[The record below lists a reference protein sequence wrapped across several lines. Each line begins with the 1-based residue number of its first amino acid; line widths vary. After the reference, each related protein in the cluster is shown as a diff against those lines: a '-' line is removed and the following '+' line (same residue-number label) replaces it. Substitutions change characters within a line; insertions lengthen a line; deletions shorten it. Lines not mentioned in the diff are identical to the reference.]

1 MKNKQ
6 FSTKVLFA
14 TAMALFF
21 TISAFAQC
29 VVTVTDDS
37 PFIEDFEGDNVI
49 ECWTSEDINGG
60 HWGTLTGTESTVAAY
75 SFTSGSVD
83 ASSRLISPVLDMSAV
98 QAATFSFGYAIMGLY
113 ATDELVVDYRSSE
126 ADDWHTLGSYNV
138 NDWDNFYEVTFDL
151 PDLSSTYQISFLG
164 IGNAGFYIFVDN
176 VEVASVMSCARPI
189 SLQASELT
197 PTSALLSWATVGNEE
212 SWTIDL
218 SGAEIT
224 VTEQPYL
231 MEDLRPNTQYAFTA
245 RANCG
250 DGMVSDWA
258 TPITFTTPCGVIVVT
273 DDAPYLDGF
282 EASEDFVCWQT
293 EIGSGIDDWVV
304 DPGYLFPNN
313 TAFFI
318 WLGGDALLIS
328 TPLDI
333 TAVTHPTLAFKHK
346 QLQSEYGVDELSV
359 WYRTMEAEN
368 WQLLERYINAT
379 NQWEQVVMELPNVS
393 ATYQIAFM
401 GVGNNGEGV
410 YVDDVEVGD
419 SGAVGLTEQSFITA
433 SMSPNPTTGNVKV
446 ETNAADGEVVVY
458 DLFGRQVLSATL
470 HEGHVNLD
478 LSTLTKGV
486 YVARIASQ
494 EGMTTVKL
502 VKE

>member
-1 MKNKQ
+1 MKNKHY
-6 FSTKVLFA
+6 FTKALFA
-14 TAMALFF
+14 TAIALFF
-21 TISAFAQC
+21 AVSSFAQC
-29 VVTVTDDS
+29 VIPVTDDS
-37 PFIEDFEGDNVI
+37 PFIENFEGSEAL
-49 ECWTSEDINGG
+49 ECWTSEDVNGG

-75 SFTSGSVD
+75 SFASGSEN
-83 ASSRLISPVLDMSAV
+83 SSARLISPVLDMSAV

-113 ATDELVVDYRSSE
+113 AADELVACYRSSE
-126 ADDWHTLGSYNV
+126 ADEWHTLGSYNLS
-138 NDWDNFYEVTFDL
+138 DWDNFYEVTFDL
-151 PDLSSTYQISFLG
+151 PDLTSTYQISFLA
-164 IGNAGFYIFVDN
+164 IGNEGFYIFVDN
-176 VEVASVMSCARPI
+176 IEVASVMSCARPI
-189 SLQASELT
+189 SLQATELT
-197 PTSALLSWATVGNEE
+197 PTSALLSWATVGYEE
-212 SWTIDL
+212 SWTINL

-231 MEDLRPNTQYAFTA
+231 MEGLRPNMQYSFTA

-250 DGMVSDWA
+250 DGVVSDWA

-273 DDAPYLDGF
+273 DEAPYLDNF
-282 EASEDFVCWQT
+282 EASGDFVCWQT

-333 TAVTHPTLAFKHK
+333 TAVSHPTLAFKHK

-359 WYRTMEAEN
+359 WYRTTETEN
-368 WQLLERYINAT
+368 WQELERYPNAT
-379 NQWEQVVMELPNVS
+379 DQWEQVVMELPNPS

-401 GVGNNGEGV
+401 GVGNNGEGI

-419 SGAVGLTEQSFITA
+419 SSTVGLMESSSVTA
-433 SMSPNPTTGNVKV
+433 SVSPNPTTGSVKV
-446 ETNAADGEVVVY
+446 ETNAADGEVVVF
-458 DLFGRQVLSATL
+458 DLFGRQMKSATL
-470 HEGHVNLD
+470 NEGRADLD
-478 LSTLTKGV
+478 LSTFAKGV
-486 YVARIASQ
+486 YVVRIAS
-494 EGMTTVKL
+494 ETGMTTIKL

>member
-1 MKNKQ
+1 MKNKR
-6 FSTKVLFA
+6 FSTKALFA
-14 TAMALFF
+14 TVIALFF
-21 TISAFAQC
+21 TVSAFAQC

-37 PFIEDFEGDNVI
+37 PFIEDFEGGDVF
-49 ECWTSEDINGG
+49 ECWTSEDVNGG

-83 ASSRLISPVLDMSAV
+83 ASARLISPVLDMSAV

-113 ATDELVVDYRSSE
+113 ATDELVVCYRSSE

-138 NDWDNFYEVTFDL
+138 NNWDNFYEVTFDL

-164 IGNAGFYIFVDN
+164 VGNAGFYIFVDN
-176 VEVASVMSCARPI
+176 IEVASVMSCARPI

-218 SGAEIT
+218 DGAEIT
-224 VTEQPYL
+224 VDEQPYL
-231 MEDLRPNTQYAFTA
+231 MEDLRPNTQYSFTV

-273 DDAPYLDGF
+273 DDAPYLDDF

-359 WYRTMEAEN
+359 WYRTMETEN

-379 NQWEQVVMELPNVS
+379 NQWEQVVMELPNAS

-419 SGAVGLTEQSFITA
+419 SGMVGLTEQSSVTV
-433 SMSPNPTTGNVKV
+433 SVSPNPTTGNVKV

-470 HEGHVNLD
+470 HEGHVDFD
-478 LSTLTKGV
+478 LSTFVKGV

-494 EGMTTVKL
+494 DGMTTVKL

>member
-1 MKNKQ
+1 MKNKR
-6 FSTKVLFA
+6 FSTKALFA
-14 TAMALFF
+14 TVIALFF
-21 TISAFAQC
+21 TVSAFAQC

-37 PFIEDFEGDNVI
+37 PFIEDFEGGDVF
-49 ECWTSEDINGG
+49 ECWTSEDVNGG

-83 ASSRLISPVLDMSAV
+83 ASARLISPVLDMSAV

-113 ATDELVVDYRSSE
+113 ATDELVVCYRSSE

-164 IGNAGFYIFVDN
+164 VGNAGFYIFVDN
-176 VEVASVMSCARPI
+176 IEVASVMSCARPI

-218 SGAEIT
+218 DGAEIT
-224 VTEQPYL
+224 VGEQPYL
-231 MEDLRPNTQYAFTA
+231 MEDLRPNTQYSFTV

-273 DDAPYLDGF
+273 DDAPYLDDF
-282 EASEDFVCWQT
+282 ESSYDFVCWQT

-359 WYRTMEAEN
+359 WYRTMETEN

-379 NQWEQVVMELPNVS
+379 NQWEQVVMGLPNAS

-419 SGAVGLTEQSFITA
+419 SGAVGLTEQSSVTA
-433 SMSPNPTTGNVKV
+433 SVSPNPTMGNVEV

-458 DLFGRQVLSATL
+458 DLFGRQVLSAAL
-470 HEGHVNLD
+470 HEGHTNLD
-478 LSTLTKGV
+478 LSTFAKGV
-486 YVARIASQ
+486 YVARISSDA
-494 EGMTTVKL
+494 GMTTIKL